1 MEAIFQEKSF
11 QPQTGWVIWH
21 QGKPVKVFEETI
33 LQIRAEPMKSLGWCD
48 DEMGRAWKKN
58 LSDHSFLYQNRVSST
73 RPSCMGSDPQPL
85 VEFHH
90 RHTDVVLGGDRGI
103 EQAKKT
109 ICVAPLRRI
118 QVDNS
123 GKEVGGFQGNDNS
136 PNGESPNAKAC
147 ADSSPSEDMRYAN
160 LLQVGNRRNPEV
172 YDGLETEMEEFQGS
186 IEKAKME
193 YGGSS
198 HNES

>member
-1 MEAIFQEKSF
+1 M
-11 QPQTGWVIWH
+11 
-21 QGKPVKVFEETI
+21 
-33 LQIRAEPMKSLGWCD
+33 
-48 DEMGRAWKKN
+48 
-58 LSDHSFLYQNRVSST
+58 
-73 RPSCMGSDPQPL
+73 
-85 VEFHH
+85 
-90 RHTDVVLGGDRGI
+90 
-103 EQAKKT
+103 
-109 ICVAPLRRI
+109 
-118 QVDNS
+118 DNP
-123 GKEVGGFQGNDNS
+123 GKEVGGFKGNGNS

>member
-1 MEAIFQEKSF
+1 
-11 QPQTGWVIWH
+11 
-21 QGKPVKVFEETI
+21 
-33 LQIRAEPMKSLGWCD
+33 MKSLGWCD

-90 RHTDVVLGGDRGI
+90 RHADVVLGGDRGI

-118 QVDNS
+118 QVDNP
-123 GKEVGGFQGNDNS
+123 GKEVGGFQGNGNS